1 MAETTHAGS
10 SDATDRPAPGAEAP
24 APIPELKI
32 DLACDPTISY
42 AHVQNHVPVVRKL
55 QITNALD
62 RALGSMEV
70 LVSCDPE
77 FAEPMK
83 LRFDRLEIGESRTIA
98 PLDLAPNHGYLAK
111 LTESERARINVRVRA
126 GEQEL
131 ASTSQ
136 PIDVLA
142 YDQWAGAR
150 ALPELLAAFCQPN
163 APAIDR
169 LLASASEQLQRAGF
183 SLNGYQGKDRQSV
196 WAQVSAIYNAIAAL
210 NLQYSEPPASFGM
223 QGQKIR
229 TPDRMT
235 SGGLGTCLDLTMLCA
250 SCLEQAGLNPVVL
263 FQDDHAW
270 VGCWL
275 LKTQFP
281 TPTVEDA
288 QAVRKR
294 VEAGELL
301 VFETTGLAQAARPSL
316 KVMHGR
322 GLSLLRDELK
332 FRFAVDIARARER
345 QILPLPSRDEATAPS
360 PRGDGTAPA
369 IEEAPIL
376 PPLDPIVLPET
387 AIEGGEDL
395 TPAGRLAR
403 WSSKLLDLSLRNRM
417 LNFKGTKSNLRL
429 QVPDP
434 AQLEDVLVE
443 GREFKIKAMPRVMEG
458 VDPRS
463 AQVHLQRVGND
474 VPEQIAKDAVARG
487 ELLALVEPKDLD
499 ARLLAVHGAARTSL
513 EEGGTNT
520 LFLALGFLEWRD
532 TEKSD
537 LKHKAPLVLVPVTM
551 TRKSVHGGFRIKRH
565 DDETIINPTLRQFLK
580 SEHML
585 NIPALENPP
594 TDASGL
600 DVAKIW
606 QAVRLAINHI
616 AGWEVT
622 TEVYLANLSFAK
634 YLMWVD
640 LQARTEA
647 LKQNR
652 VVAHL
657 IDHAGQTFPT
667 EVDESADGAR
677 LDDTHKPQDILAPLL
692 ADSSQL
698 RVIAEAA
705 RGRDLVCEGPPG
717 TGKSQSITNLIANLL
732 AQDKTVLF
740 VSEKMAA
747 LSVVQRRLNAM
758 GLGPFCLELYSAKAS
773 KSEVVKQLGQALDAA
788 GNKSVRD
795 WEFEANTLH
804 AKRQELNTF
813 VDVLHRE
820 YRCGLTVYEATG
832 RAVANRGLEAAAMP
846 WTDPETHD
854 RAALDDLRALVRR
867 MSVLVKEIGEVA
879 NHPLGLIGR
888 TEWTPT
894 YEDHLFRMASEVG
907 SQASALEA
915 AGNDAF
921 KAMGL
926 PVDGTSLRDL
936 AAFDTLGQVL
946 LNAPSVPAAFAA
958 RAHDAHLRGRV
969 ATLAVH
975 GAKRASIWA
984 EFGNRF
990 ADDLAKENGG
1000 ALTQAWTA
1008 AKATWWPKSWFAKR
1022 ALAKRLA
1029 SFRVGGE
1036 RPNDAEVDEL
1046 LPALVSLNEQDQ
1058 HLAQFTEEATL
1069 FAESPQQTDWKA
1081 VARHRAWAE
1090 SLSKALSEV
1099 TGADVDR
1106 LVALRS
1112 RITPLVSDLRDL
1124 LARDGA
1130 IGRKILAYR
1139 DAHTAFRNGLQAFEK
1154 EAGARASLVGGPEA
1168 VGALATLR
1176 AVLGDWHRGRAQLR
1190 MWCIWSGLRAEA
1202 LGKGLSTVVI
1212 AAETGK
1218 VSLKLLPDFFEYS
1231 YACWFLA
1238 RVMDRE
1244 RALSSFS
1251 GMDHQRKIDAFREAD
1266 ENFQNLTRMYV
1277 YARLCSKMPS
1287 GSVPAGPDS
1296 EMGTLRREIQR
1307 QRGHMPMRKLIQT
1320 LPTLLPRLKP
1330 CLLMSPLSIA
1340 QYLPPDKAQFDVVV
1354 FDEASQIPVW
1364 DAVGA
1369 IARGRHVVVVGDPK
1383 QLPPT
1388 DFFNRTDDEH
1398 SSGEGEVQDL
1408 ESILDELTSTGLKR
1422 YSLQWHYRSRSES
1435 LIAFSNHQYY
1445 ANGMITFP
1453 SPDTDDRAVELRPV
1467 AGVYDR
1473 GKSTTNRIE
1482 ADAVVDEIA
1491 QHFKDP
1497 ARRSKT
1503 VGVVTFNLS
1512 QCTLI
1517 EDLLEARRR
1526 ADLELD
1532 RLIAE
1537 HVEEP
1542 LFIKNLEGVQGDER
1556 DLIMF
1561 SVTYGPDVSGRVT
1574 NHFGPL
1580 NLEGGHRR
1588 LNVAVTRARERVLL
1602 FSSLGGEMINPAT
1615 VSARGVLDLKLYL
1628 EYAKK
1633 GPKALAEV
1641 ASVTGRTEESPF
1653 ERSVANA
1660 LRDRGWTVHPQVGVS
1675 AYRIDLGVVD
1685 PRAPGRYLLGVEADG
1700 RTYHSA
1706 ASARDRDRLRQL
1718 ILEGLGWRIHRI
1730 WSTDWFYNHDRQLEK
1745 LLALLDELVAQVPQ
1759 DDAPST
1765 PGRESGGDSGV
1776 SMHEEVA
1783 SAVVEESPTNAPPV
1797 YARLTLPSVP
1807 LGLTFDASTL
1817 AQLKERLEK
1826 VVTEEGPIRDSELF
1840 QRVATSAGWQ
1850 RVGTRI
1856 DEQLRKLAGS
1866 AFPKVKD
1873 REGTFYFR
1881 KGTVLTQWRD
1891 FRVCDE
1897 ARPETRRHAREVS
1910 LPELANIVL
1919 YLLEQGGNSTLAG
1932 LCKDVGS
1939 LVGMQRVTTDAE
1951 KRIGKAVTSLVDDNL
1966 LTLNGDTYSLTQ
1978 VA

>member
-1 MAETTHAGS
+1 MTEESHSGS
-10 SDATDRPAPGAEAP
+10 SEITDQTAPSADAP
-24 APIPELKI
+24 ASKPELKI

-55 QITNALD
+55 QLTNVLE
-62 RALGSMEV
+62 RALGSVEA
-70 LVSCDPE
+70 LISCDPE

-83 LRFDRLEIGESRTIA
+83 LRFDRLEIGESRVIA
-98 PLDLAPNHGYLAK
+98 PLDLVPNHAYLAK
-111 LTESERARINVRVRA
+111 LTESERARINVRIRS
-126 GEQEL
+126 GEYEL
-131 ASTSQ
+131 ASSSHS
-136 PIDVLA
+136 IDVLA

-163 APAIDR
+163 APAVDR
-169 LLASASEQLQRAGF
+169 LLASASELLQRGGLA
-183 SLNGYQGKDRQSV
+183 LNGYQSKDRQSV

-250 SCLEQAGLNPVVL
+250 SCLEQTGLHPIVL

-275 LKTQFP
+275 LKTQFS

-294 VEAGELL
+294 VESGELL
-301 VFETTGLAQAARPSL
+301 VFETTGLAQTARPSL
-316 KVMHGR
+316 KMMHGR
-322 GLSLLRDELK
+322 GLTLLRDEMK

-345 QILPLPSRDEATAPS
+345 QILPLPSRDEAAAQG
-360 PRGDGTAPA
+360 PRLGGAAPA
-369 IEEAPIL
+369 IEEAPTL
-376 PPLDPIVLPET
+376 PPLDPIVLPES
-387 AIEGGEDL
+387 AIEDGGDL
-395 TPAGRLAR
+395 TPESRLSR

-417 LNFKGTKSNLRL
+417 LNFKSTKSNLRL
-429 QVPDP
+429 HVPDP
-434 AQLEDVLVE
+434 AQLENVLVD
-443 GREFKIKAMPRVMEG
+443 GKEFKIKAMPRVMEG
-458 VDPRS
+458 IDPRS
-463 AQVHLQRVGND
+463 AEVHLQRVGSEA
-474 VPEQIAKDAVARG
+474 PEQIAKDAVTRG

-499 ARLLAVHGAARTSL
+499 ARLLAVHGTARTSL

-520 LFLALGFLEWRD
+520 LFLVLGFLEWRD
-532 TEKSD
+532 TERSE

-551 TRKSVHGGFRIKRH
+551 LRKSVHGGFRLKRH

-580 SEHML
+580 NEHKL

-594 TDASGL
+594 ADALGL
-600 DVAKIW
+600 DVTKIW
-606 QAVRLAINHI
+606 QAVRLATNHI
-616 AGWEVT
+616 VGWEVT

-657 IDHAGQTFPT
+657 INHAGQTFKA
-667 EVDESADGAR
+667 EIDDSADDSR
-677 LDDTHKPQDILAPLL
+677 LDNTHRPQDILAPLL

-698 RVIAEAA
+698 RMIAEAA

-747 LSVVQRRLNAM
+747 LSVVQRRLNAI
-758 GLGPFCLELYSAKAS
+758 GLGPFCLELHSAKAS
-773 KSEVVKQLGQALDAA
+773 KSEVVKQLGQALDAS
-788 GNKSVRD
+788 GNKLVRE
-795 WEFEANTLH
+795 WELEANTLH

-813 VDVLHRE
+813 VEVLHRE
-820 YRCGLTVYEATG
+820 YACGFTVYEATG
-832 RAVANRGLEAAAMP
+832 RAVANRDVEAAAMP

-854 RAALDDLRALVRR
+854 RMALDDLRTLVRR
-867 MSVLVKEIGEVA
+867 MSVLVKEIGEVT

-888 TEWTPT
+888 TEWTPS
-894 YEDHLFRMASEVG
+894 YGDNLYRMASEVV

-921 KAMGL
+921 KPIGL
-926 PVDGTSLRDL
+926 SVDGASLRFFL
-936 AAFDTLGQVL
+936 ALDALGQVL

-958 RAHDAHLRGRV
+958 HAHDANLRGRV

-975 GAKRASIWA
+975 GTKRASIWTGL
-984 EFGNRF
+984 GNRF
-990 ADDLAKENGG
+990 GDGLAKEDGS

-1008 AKATWWPKSWFAKR
+1008 AKAAWWPKSWFAKR

-1036 RPNDAEVDEL
+1036 RLNDAEVDEI
-1046 LPALVSLNEQDQ
+1046 LPALVSLNEQDR
-1058 HLAQFTEEATL
+1058 HLAQFKEVATL
-1069 FAESPQQTDWKA
+1069 FAETPQQTDWNA

-1090 SLSKALSEV
+1090 SLVKALGEV
-1099 TGADVDR
+1099 AGADIDR
-1106 LVALRS
+1106 AAALRS
-1112 RITPLVSDLRDL
+1112 KITPLVSDLRDL
-1124 LARDGA
+1124 LVSDGA
-1130 IGRKILAYR
+1130 IGTKLLAYR
-1139 DAHTAFRNGLQAFEK
+1139 DAHTAFRNGLQAIEK
-1154 EAGARASLVGGPEA
+1154 EASVRASLTGGSETT
-1168 VGALATLR
+1168 GALTTLR
-1176 AVLGDWHRGRAQLR
+1176 AALGDWHRNRTQLR
-1190 MWCIWSGLRAEA
+1190 MWCIWSGLSTVA
-1202 LGKGLSTVVI
+1202 LDKGLATVVT

-1218 VSLKLLPDFFEYS
+1218 VSLKMLPDYFEYS

-1244 RALSSFS
+1244 PALSSFS
-1251 GMDHQRKIDAFREAD
+1251 GMDHQRKIEEFKQAD
-1266 ENFQNLTRMYV
+1266 EKFQKLTQLYV

-1287 GSVPAGPDS
+1287 NSVPAGPDS

-1307 QRGHMPMRKLIQT
+1307 QRGHMPLRQLIQT

-1364 DAVGA
+1364 DAIGA
-1369 IARGRHVVVVGDPK
+1369 IARGRQVVVVGDPK

-1388 DFFNRTDDEH
+1388 NFFNRSDDERPTGD
-1398 SSGEGEVQDL
+1398 GEIQDL
-1408 ESILDELTSTGLKR
+1408 ESILDELISTGLKR

-1445 ANGMITFP
+1445 DNGLITFP
-1453 SPDTDDRAVELRPV
+1453 SPDTDDRAVELRRV
-1467 AGVYDR
+1467 AGIYDR

-1491 QHFKDP
+1491 RHFKDP
-1497 ARRSKT
+1497 TQRSKT

-1526 ADLELD
+1526 GDLELD

-1561 SVTYGPDVSGRVT
+1561 SVTYGPDVAGRIT
-1574 NHFGPL
+1574 NNFGPL

-1602 FSSLGGEMINPAT
+1602 FSSLGGEMINHAT

-1641 ASVTGRTEESPF
+1641 AKVTGRTEESPF

-1660 LRDRGWTVHPQVGVS
+1660 LRNRGWTVHPQVGVS

-1685 PRAPGRYLLGVEADG
+1685 PRAPGRYLLGIEADG

-1730 WSTDWFYNHDRQLEK
+1730 WSTDWFHDHDRELKK
-1745 LLALLDELVAQVPQ
+1745 LLAQLAEIVAQDPQ

-1765 PGRESGGDSGV
+1765 PSLESDDDDV
-1776 SMHEEVA
+1776 NRLEEV
-1783 SAVVEESPTNAPPV
+1783 VSPVIEDSPAEKLPV
-1797 YARLTLPSVP
+1797 YAPLALPLVP
-1807 LGLTFDASTL
+1807 LELTFDGVTL
-1817 AQLKERLEK
+1817 AQLKKRLER
-1826 VVTEEGPIRDSELF
+1826 VINEEGPIRDAELF

-1856 DEQLRKLAGS
+1856 EEQLRKLAGS
-1866 AFPKVKD
+1866 TFPKVKD
-1873 REGTFYFR
+1873 QEGTYYFREG
-1881 KGTVLTQWRD
+1881 VVPAQWRD

-1897 ARPETRRHAREVS
+1897 ERPETRRHAREVS
-1910 LPELANIVL
+1910 ALELANIAL
-1919 YLLEQGGNSTLAG
+1919 YLLEHGGNSTLAG
-1932 LCKDVGS
+1932 LCKDVGRMI
-1939 LVGMQRVTTDAE
+1939 GMQRVTDDAE
-1951 KRIGKAVTSLVDDNL
+1951 KRIGKAVTLLVNSNQV
-1966 LTLNGDTYSLTQ
+1966 TLNGDTYTRTK
-1978 VA
+1978 VD